1 MAPATAVA
9 PITALSQL
17 DPTKTYSYADYLT
30 WKFDEFVEL
39 IKGKLMRPMAGPSRL
54 HQRYLFNFTL
64 IIGNFLRNK
73 PCQAYFAPFDVRLTT
88 AGANGDQ
95 QITTVV
101 QPDICV
107 VCDLAK
113 LDDRGCVG
121 SPDWIVEILSPGNT
135 SRDTKTKFDL
145 YEESGVREYWI
156 VFPGVK
162 TVAAYVLENEQYQL
176 AGEFYEPGPIPVRTL
191 PGLALEW
198 TEVFSEA

>member
-1 MAPATAVA
+1 MTPSASAV
-9 PITALSQL
+9 PVTELSQL
-17 DPTKTYSYADYLT
+17 DANETYTYADYLT

-39 IKGKLMRPMAGPSRL
+39 IKGKLLRPMAGLSRL
-54 HQRYLFNFTL
+54 HQLYAGNLFGEIRQQL
-64 IIGNFLRNK
+64 KGK
-73 PCQAYFAPFDVRLTT
+73 PCQAYVAPFDVRLTT

-121 SPDWIVEILSPGNT
+121 APDWIVEILSPGNT
-135 SRDTKTKFDL
+135 ARDTRIKFDL

-162 TVAAYVLENEQYQL
+162 TVAVYVLAGERYQL
-176 AGEFYEPGPIPVRTL
+176 AGEYYEPGPIPSRTL
-191 PGLALEW
+191 PGLTLEW
-198 TEVFSEA
+198 TEVFAEM

>member
-1 MAPATAVA
+1 MAS
-9 PITALSQL
+9 ITSLSQL
-17 DPTKTYSYADYLT
+17 DTTKTYSYADYLT

-54 HQRYLFNFTL
+54 HQVYSLNIAAEVRQ
-64 IIGNFLRNK
+64 FLKRK
-73 PCQAYFAPFDVRLTT
+73 PCQVYVAPFDVRLTT
-88 AGANGDQ
+88 AGGNGDQ

-107 VCDLAK
+107 VCDVTK

-121 SPDWIVEILSPGNT
+121 APDWIIEILSPGNT
-135 SRDTKTKFDL
+135 SRDTKIKFDL
-145 YEESGVREYWI
+145 YEESGVLEYWI

-162 TVAAYVLENEQYQL
+162 TVAVYVLENEQYQL

-191 PGLALEW
+191 PGLLLEW
-198 TEVFSEA
+198 SEVFAEA